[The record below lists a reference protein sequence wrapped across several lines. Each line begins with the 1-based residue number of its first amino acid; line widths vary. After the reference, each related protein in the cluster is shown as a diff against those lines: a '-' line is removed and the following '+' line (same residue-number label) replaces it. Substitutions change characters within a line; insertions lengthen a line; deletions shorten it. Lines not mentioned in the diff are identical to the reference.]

1 MAFSRP
7 ILCAALCAVVTF
19 GCAGPR
25 VSAPGRARV
34 DALPAASR
42 PEPALVSPTAAATV
56 AAAATAP
63 PAAAMLAPDL
73 EGSAW
78 LNSPPLR
85 MDDLRG
91 RVVVVDFW
99 TFGCINCLNTLPALR
114 ELYERYR
121 ETDVAL
127 ISVHTP
133 EFEREKDVDAV
144 RDAAKRLAID
154 YPIVI
159 DNDMAIWRSYDN
171 RYWPALYLV
180 DKDGVIRDHH
190 AGELH
195 VGTRAWSRWI
205 ARIEALRR
213 PVTPAARSG
222 SPGTRSPDPS
232 AP

>member
-1 MAFSRP
+1 
-7 ILCAALCAVVTF
+7 
-19 GCAGPR
+19 
-25 VSAPGRARV
+25 
-34 DALPAASR
+34 
-42 PEPALVSPTAAATV
+42 
-56 AAAATAP
+56 
-63 PAAAMLAPDL
+63 
-73 EGSAW
+73 
-78 LNSPPLR
+78 